1 MKIIEMSNVS
11 KVYGN
16 KENSVIALNN
26 ISFSAEQ
33 GEFISIVGASGSG
46 KSTLLNLLGGL
57 DTPTSGKI
65 IIDNNDLSKL
75 SKNQLTV
82 FRRRSIGFVFQNYSL
97 LPILN
102 AYDNIALPGILDKG
116 RSTNKKKI
124 KGIMQNLGIWEKRD
138 KYPNELSGG
147 QQQRIAIA
155 RALSTTPALILADE
169 PTGNLDSKN
178 SMEVILLL
186 KHCSKLY
193 NQTII
198 MVTHNEE
205 LAQMCDRV
213 VCIEDGTIK
222 KEA

>member
-1 MKIIEMSNVS
+1 MKIIEMENVS
-11 KVYGN
+11 KLYGD
-16 KENSVIALNN
+16 KENVVRALDNV
-26 ISFSAEQ
+26 SFSVEQ
-33 GEFISIVGASGSG
+33 GEFIAIVGASGSG

-57 DTPTSGKI
+57 DTPTSGRI
-65 IIDNNDLSKL
+65 IIDNNDLSELKR
-75 SKNQLTV
+75 SQLTV

-116 RSTNKKKI
+116 RYTNKKKI
-124 KGIMQNLGIWEKRD
+124 MGIMKDLGIWEKRD

-178 SMEVILLL
+178 SMEVMLLL
-186 KHCSKLY
+186 KHCGKLY

-205 LAQMCDRV
+205 LAQMCDKII
-213 VCIEDGTIK
+213 CIEDGKIK
-222 KEA
+222 KEV

>member
-1 MKIIEMSNVS
+1 MKIIEMENVS
-11 KVYGN
+11 KLYGD
-16 KENSVIALNN
+16 KENVVRALDNVSLSV
-26 ISFSAEQ
+26 EQ
-33 GEFISIVGASGSG
+33 GEFIAIVGASGSG

-57 DTPTSGKI
+57 DTPTSGRI
-65 IIDNNDLSKL
+65 IIDNNDLSELKR
-75 SKNQLTV
+75 SQLTV

-116 RSTNKKKI
+116 RYTNKKKI
-124 KGIMQNLGIWEKRD
+124 MGIMKDLGIWEKRD

-178 SMEVILLL
+178 SMEVMLLL
-186 KHCSKLY
+186 KHCGKLY

-205 LAQMCDRV
+205 LAQMCDKII
-213 VCIEDGTIK
+213 CIEDGKIK
-222 KEA
+222 KEV